1 MPVAEVGVKE
11 FHRASRLLVALS
23 GIDPGRVGAET
34 IRLDVPAEKRAWK
47 ADATGFAAVM
57 AAKESALGVVRAKD
71 RHQLTAED
79 ALTIGEK
86 DLPHLAD
93 TPRSFFFNTELRA

>member
-1 MPVAEVGVKE
+1 MPVAEVGVIE
-11 FHRASRLLVALS
+11 FQRASRLLVALS

-34 IRLDVPAEKRAWK
+34 IRLDIPAEKRAWK
-47 ADATGFAAVM
+47 TDATGFAAVM

-71 RHQLTAED
+71 RQNLTAED

-86 DLPHLAD
+86 EPLQLASARLQPAFHLF
-93 TPRSFFFNTELRA
+93 R